1 MVFCRILQYFVAKSV
16 VLRFT
21 LFCREISFGTIY
33 ALLRGEKFS
42 EQFFPWRKND
52 KYEVCVNVDTPNL
65 GFPYILMWQNPC
77 SANDTATRYL
87 LLDSFKESL
96 LMFPIP
102 LRKVAI
108 LMMRM
113 MVVIVIMDQCGLFGK
128 WQAFFLTI
136 SLNPLFL
143 VLFQC
148 FISITIYQHR

>member
-1 MVFCRILQYFVAKSV
+1 
-16 VLRFT
+16 
-21 LFCREISFGTIY
+21 
-33 ALLRGEKFS
+33 
-42 EQFFPWRKND
+42 
-52 KYEVCVNVDTPNL
+52 
-65 GFPYILMWQNPC
+65 
-77 SANDTATRYL
+77 
-87 LLDSFKESL
+87 
-96 LMFPIP
+96 MFPIP